1 MHLPT
6 ASGHAVLD
14 AFVSAFHRVF
24 TTIPENERE
33 KKLEQ
38 TLVDLVKVRWD
49 TDCRRLWCAVAPSV
63 AYPLN
68 GVDCQNFEKMSTWY
82 KETYDHQAAR
92 DKAIAESNGYRFPG
106 HEFRAGRAE
115 DGSSLY
121 PTDPTTQTTTN
132 KKNRSK
138 RFGCSTEVRPGE
150 HFPHP
155 GDTESMWPGVSA
167 SHFVKRAPPTLTG
180 GEDMP
185 GNNFRW
191 IPLARRVDL
200 DRVLKTLRDHPEIF
214 QDVTT
219 TGEHGRIYKADA
231 WAHMNPYHIKT
242 SIQLKKDAGSQTE
255 LPHGEDKLNG

>member
-6 ASGHAVLD
+6 ASGDAVLD
-14 AFVSAFHRVF
+14 AFVSAFHKVF
-24 TTIPENERE
+24 TTIPENDRE

-63 AYPLN
+63 AYPLH
-68 GVDCQNFEKMSTWY
+68 GVDSQNFEKMSTWY
-82 KETYDHQAAR
+82 KETYDRQAAR
-92 DKAIAESNGYRFPG
+92 DSVNAESNGHRFPG

-121 PTDPTTQTTTN
+121 PTTQTTTN
-132 KKNRSK
+132 RKYRGK
-138 RFGCSTEVRPGE
+138 RVGFSTEVRHGE
-150 HFPHP
+150 KFAHP
-155 GDTESMWPGVSA
+155 GDPESMWPGVSA

-185 GNNFRW
+185 ENDFRW

-219 TGEHGRIYKADA
+219 TGEHGHIYKADA